1 MIKSTGQKIHINK
14 AKELCASGIPMIF
27 WDLET
32 TGLNRETCRILSC
45 SAMKYQKVGDKL
57 KLVGVL
63 DQFINPGCHIPEF
76 ITNINH
82 ISDDTVKN
90 APKEAEAFKII
101 REFFGK
107 DFISVGYNQS
117 AFDTPFLN
125 NAFLRVL
132 GDSFTPLEECD
143 VLKMSKECLDL
154 PHYKLINTCEKLKLT
169 DNLEFHNSMDDVRA
183 TARVFGVLQK
193 YYAAA
198 PAPSSILHFQSMRY
212 WKGQN
217 HYLER
222 CYVNCD
228 VKVFYDVYKK
238 RWASDDESIDLDK
251 VRETAFMIY
260 NVSSEKELVQKLKA

>member
-1 MIKSTGQKIHINK
+1 
-14 AKELCASGIPMIF
+14 
-27 WDLET
+27 
-32 TGLNRETCRILSC
+32 
-45 SAMKYQKVGDKL
+45 MKYQKVGDKL

-154 PHYKLINTCEKLKLT
+154 PHYKLINVCEKLRLSDK
-169 DNLEFHNSMDDVRA
+169 LEFHHSIDDVRA
-183 TARVFGVLQK
+183 TARIFGLLQK